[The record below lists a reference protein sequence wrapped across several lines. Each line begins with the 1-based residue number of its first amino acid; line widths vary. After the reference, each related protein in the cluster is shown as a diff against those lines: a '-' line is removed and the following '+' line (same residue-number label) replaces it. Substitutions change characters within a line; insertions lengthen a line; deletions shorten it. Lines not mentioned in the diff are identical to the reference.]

1 MKSVYKIGLAL
12 LLFAGIAN
20 AVRAGDDVRRE
31 FTKTIKKEFDISA
44 NGTTAIYN
52 KYGKVDVKTWD
63 RNRVKVDVTIIV
75 NASSESNAQKVFD
88 RINVNFYNK
97 SDYVKAETQIEPY
110 KKEWWDWS
118 TNNKS
123 DYSINY
129 EVFLPATNNLELAN
143 KYGDTYIASLS
154 GRVNVDIKYGNIK
167 LQGVNNNAKVVLAYG
182 NGSVGSAQNISG
194 DIAYAKLDCG
204 DVKDVEFVS
213 KYSRVTLDK
222 AENIL
227 ANTKYDTYEIA
238 QAKEFRNEGKY
249 DNIRLGTIQDVIVNS
264 KYTNVSIEKLGNL
277 LDLNLGYG
285 GASVGVIGKNF
296 TSVNLVG
303 SYTDFKLGLES
314 GANFKLD
321 AAANYAGINY
331 PPALSV
337 SYEKEKGSSH
347 EVQGHLGSQ
356 TARGTITARLNH
368 GGLKVKQE

>member
-12 LLFAGIAN
+12 LLIAGTALT
-20 AVRAGDDVRRE
+20 VHAGDDVRRE

-52 KYGKVDVKTWD
+52 KYGKVDIKTWD

-75 NASSESNAQKVFD
+75 NASSESAAQKVFD
-88 RINVNFYNK
+88 RININFYNK

-118 TNNKS
+118 SGNKS

-143 KYGDTYIASLS
+143 KYGDTYVASLS

-167 LQGVNNNAKVVLAYG
+167 MQGVNNNAKVVLAYG
-182 NGSVGSAQNISG
+182 NGSLGSAQNISG

-213 KYSRVTLDK
+213 KYSRINLDK

-227 ANTKYDTYEIA
+227 ASTKYDTYEIS

-249 DNIRLGTIQDVIVNS
+249 DNIRLGSVQDVIINS
-264 KYTNVSIEKLGNL
+264 KYTNVSVEKLGNL
-277 LDLNLGYG
+277 LDLNMSYG
-285 GASVGVIGKNF
+285 GASVGAIGKNF

-303 SYTDFKLGLES
+303 SYTDFKLGVES

-321 AAANYAGINY
+321 ATATYAGIYY
-331 PPALSV
+331 PSALSV
-337 SYEKEKGSSH
+337 SKEIEKGSSH

-356 TARGTITARLNH
+356 NARGTITARLNH